1 MKQLYDVV
9 VIGSGFGGAISAC
22 RLAQAGRSVC
32 VLERGRRWNKTDFP
46 RTPAE
51 VSQAFWRKGKSEG
64 FLEYKTFR
72 RIDVIQGSGVGG
84 GSLHYFNVHLRAP
97 AEILGTGPWPSEITR
112 QVLDP
117 YYSLA
122 EDMLDSKRLTPP
134 PGRELPLRTQAF
146 LAAAT
151 AAGKKPEMVPIGV
164 FAGEERRNPHSGI
177 PQVGCDYSGNCML
190 GCELHAKNTLD
201 LNYLAIA
208 EKNGAEI
215 FPLHQVEKIEPLPEG
230 GFRVHFLRLDKD
242 DPRRSEP
249 GSVSGKKVVI
259 AAGTLGSSELLLR
272 CRDVHRTLPKLSR
285 ALGTRFSGNGDFLLA
300 GTSGANRVVDPS
312 QGPSITAGA
321 DFSTKRNRIFIEDL
335 GYPEPFIWVLE
346 EAIPT
351 AKRFKNLF
359 DAAASYLLATFGLDR
374 GRVSF
379 EVDRLFRGGVTPR
392 FLPYLGMGTDA
403 ANGRL
408 QLRDGFIDI
417 AWSHR
422 KSLGLIRE
430 QEKALKELSKAVGGR
445 YVTSILWR
453 WPFRKLLT
461 AHPLGGCFL
470 GNDPGTSVVNEKGEV
485 WGYPGLH
492 VADGSLIPTAI
503 SVNPSLTISAL
514 AERVAF
520 RMIHSREMGPG
531 DPNTPVNH

>member
-1 MKQLYDVV
+1 M
-9 VIGSGFGGAISAC
+9 
-22 RLAQAGRSVC
+22 
-32 VLERGRRWNKTDFP
+32 
-46 RTPAE
+46 
-51 VSQAFWRKGKSEG
+51 
-64 FLEYKTFR
+64 
-72 RIDVIQGSGVGG
+72 DVIQGCGVGG

-97 AEILGTGPWPSEITR
+97 VEILGTGPWPREITR

-146 LAAAT
+146 FAAA
-151 AAGKKPEMVPIGV
+151 AAVGKKPEMVPIGV
-164 FAGEERRNPHSGI
+164 FAGEERKNPHSGI
-177 PQVGCDYSGNCML
+177 PQIGCDYSGNCML

-201 LNYLAIA
+201 LNYLAVA
-208 EKNGAEI
+208 NKNNAEI
-215 FPLHQVEKIEPLPEG
+215 CPLHQVEKIEPLADG
-230 GFRVHFLRLDKD
+230 GFRVHFLHIDKD
-242 DPRRSEP
+242 DPTRSEP
-249 GSVSGKKVVI
+249 GSVSAKNVI
-259 AAGTLGSSELLLR
+259 LAAGTLGTSELLLR
-272 CRDVHRTLPKLSR
+272 CRDVHKTLPKLSP

-300 GTSGANRVVDPS
+300 GTSRANRVVDPS

-321 DFSTKRNRIFIEDL
+321 DFSTKNNRIFIEDL

-346 EAIPT
+346 EMIPK
-351 AKRFKNLF
+351 ASRFKDLF
-359 DAAASYLLATFGLDR
+359 AAAASYLMATFGLGR

-379 EVDRLFRGGVTPR
+379 EVDRLFEGGVTPR

-403 ANGRL
+403 ADGRL
-408 QLRDGFIDI
+408 QLREGYIDLD
-417 AWSHR
+417 WSHR
-422 KSLGLIRE
+422 RSMGMINE
-430 QEKALKELSKAVGGR
+430 QVQALKELSRGAGGR
-445 YVTSILWR
+445 FVNSVLWR

-470 GNDPGTSVVNEKGEV
+470 GDAPETSVVNAKGEV
-485 WGYPGLH
+485 WGYPGLY

-520 RMIHSREMGPG
+520 RMIHTREMEPG
-531 DPNTPVNH
+531 DSSTPVNH